1 MNELAPKF
9 QHTRAWLL
17 AGLAA
22 VFMQALPN
30 LRYPIGEDHATFCMI
45 GQGILEGKLPYR
57 DLWDI
62 KPPGIY
68 YVYALIVKIF
78 GPVMWCLGVV
88 DILWL
93 LLISCC
99 IFYFARRYLG
109 TPAAALAMV
118 FNATLHCRQG
128 YIHAAQPETFLMLCV
143 FGAWFLLWG
152 RDPSRPVRGGPST
165 QGSEQNWTL
174 RVARCF
180 AAGLLMGAAFWLKY
194 NAIVF
199 FPFLLLVPFLD
210 FREWDRGS
218 SQVRMEIP
226 WKDWLARMSTVAAG
240 FLFAVLGVL
249 AYFWS
254 AGVWPAFKEGQLE
267 VLPRFAAGHFQ
278 WNFSQESFSFLVSA
292 LRLSQTHLGIWTEI
306 MASLSLLIAWR
317 RRELACLAPVAL
329 MAFAGYICAAMQG
342 QFNSY
347 YFETCYP
354 FFAMFWGYVCVK
366 TWEGFRDVRRV
377 FEQRGWTLAR
387 PLLWLVFAGVVFPLF
402 PEESARVIMRY
413 EFLADWWR
421 DPELS
426 YKVYPSQ
433 LLSAKLSQQLCVVD
447 FLKKNSNP
455 EDEVYMWGF
464 APLINFLAQ
473 RRNPSRF
480 MNDFPLVSN
489 WGLESWRQ
497 EVVRT
502 LETKRP
508 RYIVVER
515 NDSVPQCT
523 HTILDS
529 EQCLRLGAYPGLAA
543 LMSRQYRPAVNYSDF
558 EVYELKKRSDSK
570 VQTPKS
576 EGHG

>member
-1 MNELAPKF
+1 
-9 QHTRAWLL
+9 
-17 AGLAA
+17 
-22 VFMQALPN
+22 
-30 LRYPIGEDHATFCMI
+30 MI

-68 YVYALIVKIF
+68 YVYALIVRF
-78 GPVMWCLGVV
+78 SAPDVV
-88 DILWL
+88 PGGGGYSLAAPHFLLHL
-93 LLISCC
+93 LLCPPL
-99 IFYFARRYLG
+99 LG
-109 TPAAALAMV
+109 DAGRGTGDGIQCYAALPARIYSRSSARNLFDALCIRRLV
-118 FNATLHCRQG
+118 PIVEQTP
-128 YIHAAQPETFLMLCV
+128 HARC
-143 FGAWFLLWG
+143 
-152 RDPSRPVRGGPST
+152 GGPST

-529 EQCLRLGAYPGLAA
+529 EQCLRLGVYPGLAA